1 MATVYSV
8 QKTKWD
14 QNVPSQKIDTTE
26 LAGRV
31 RVAFA
36 EYEAETAT
44 PLSQNDV
51 VQMFNLP
58 NGARIVS
65 GRLAHDALNSSTQLS
80 VGYAAH
86 TSSAGSTVALDA
98 DAYKAAASSA
108 SASAANV
115 ANTIALGE
123 NSIVDA
129 NKDGLPVS
137 ITLTG
142 AVASGTIQLTM
153 FYVVD

>member
-1 MATVYSV
+1 MATVYSI

-14 QNVPSQKIDTTE
+14 QNVPSEKIETTE

-36 EYEAETAT
+36 QYEAAS
-44 PLSQNDV
+44 LAVNDV
-51 VQMFNLP
+51 IQMFNLP

>member
-14 QNVPSQKIDTTE
+14 QNVPSEKIDTTE

-36 EYEAETAT
+36 EYEAAS
-44 PLSQNDV
+44 LASGDV

-65 GRLAHDALNSSTQLS
+65 GRLAHDALNSSTTLS

-86 TSSAGSTVALDA
+86 TNAAGTAVSLSAA
-98 DAYKAAASSA
+98 AYKAAGSSA
-108 SASAANV
+108 SATAANA

-123 NSIVDA
+123 NSLVDA
-129 NKDGLPVS
+129 DKDGLPVS
-137 ITLTG
+137 VTMGG
-142 AVASGTIQLTM
+142 AAGTGTIQLTM
-153 FYVVD
+153 MYVID